1 MAAQIKAGAILS
13 YIALGLNVIIG
24 LVFTPWVIKTIGT
37 DDYGLYTLALSVITL
52 FVFDFGLSTA
62 VTRFIAKYLAENNT
76 AQVNNVAGIIVKLYL
91 YLDSVIFMILCAVW
105 FFIPTIYS
113 NLTPAE
119 LESFKVVFIISAAFS
134 VISFPFI
141 PLNGFLTAFEDFIQ
155 LKLCDMIHKVL
166 IVIFLT
172 LCLLSGLGLYALV
185 SVYAL
190 SGLIVIFIK
199 LYFLH
204 KYTSLKINFTYSDR
218 TLLKDILQFSGWTTV
233 SSICQ
238 RLIFNIAPT
247 ILAMFANAASV
258 AILGIAVTFER
269 YTYTFANAINGLFL
283 PKVTRIIHDN
293 ESELIHLMIKVG
305 RLQIFIVGFLITLYI
320 VLGKEFIYLWVGAS
334 FSKAFLCALLL
345 IIPSFFQLPQEIG
358 LTAIVVKNKVKLNAI
373 VFIIMGIVNI
383 MLMIPFAKYFGII
396 GIGWSIFISYMI
408 RTLGLDWILSKH
420 LGLDIALFFK
430 KTFLKQMIPI
440 SLSVVL
446 GLALSHF
453 FDCNNWLSLIVAGIL
468 FTALYFGIFYLIS
481 FNSYE
486 KRLLKDLLIR
496 KKK

>member
-1 MAAQIKAGAILS
+1 MAAQIKTGAILS

-24 LVFTPWVIKTIGT
+24 LAFTPWVIKTIGT
-37 DDYGLYTLALSVITL
+37 NDYGLYTLALSVITL

-62 VTRFIAKYLAENNT
+62 VTRFTAKYLAENNT
-76 AQVNNVAGIIVKLYL
+76 EQVNNVAGIIVKLYL
-91 YLDSVIFMILCAVW
+91 YLDFIIFLILCAVW
-105 FFIPTIYS
+105 FFIPSIYS
-113 NLTPAE
+113 NLTPTE

-166 IVIFLT
+166 IVVFLT
-172 LCLLSGLGLYALV
+172 ACLLSGLGLYALV

-204 KYTSLKINFTYSDR
+204 RYTSLQINFSYSDR
-218 TLLKDILQFSGWTTV
+218 TLLKEILQFSGWTTV
-233 SSICQ
+233 CSICQ

-258 AILGIAVTFER
+258 AVLGIAVTFER

-283 PKVTRIIHDN
+283 PKVTRIVHDN
-293 ESELIHLMIKVG
+293 ESELINLMIRVG
-305 RLQIFIVGFLITLYI
+305 RLQVFIVGFLIAIYI
-320 VLGKEFIYLWVGAS
+320 VLGKEFISLWVGDS
-334 FSKAFLCALLL
+334 FSQAFLCALLL

-373 VFIIMGIVNI
+373 VFIIMGVVNLL
-383 MLMIPFAKYFGII
+383 LMIPFAKYYGII
-396 GIGWSIFISYMI
+396 GIGWSIFISYMV

-420 LGLDIALFFK
+420 LGLDIILFFK
-430 KTFLKQMIPI
+430 KTFLKQLIPI
-440 SLSVVL
+440 SLSVML
-446 GLALSHF
+446 GLSLSYF
-453 FDCNNWLSLIVAGIL
+453 FDCKNWLSLIVAGVIFL
-468 FTALYFGIFYLIS
+468 ALYFVLFYFIS
-481 FNSYE
+481 FNNYE
-486 KRLLKDLLIR
+486 KQLFKGFLIR
-496 KKK
+496 VKK